1 MVEKKKNTAIHF
13 DVRISV
19 GIAFDGIEYSRK
31 RNTVLSTMKN
41 CVQTR
46 ALGTFGGQ
54 LSHYFWR
61 RGVGGGGHH

>member
-1 MVEKKKNTAIHF
+1 MYELVLALL
-13 DVRISV
+13 
-19 GIAFDGIEYSRK
+19 FDGIAYSRK

-61 RGVGGGGHH
+61 HGVGGVTTDDDCHR